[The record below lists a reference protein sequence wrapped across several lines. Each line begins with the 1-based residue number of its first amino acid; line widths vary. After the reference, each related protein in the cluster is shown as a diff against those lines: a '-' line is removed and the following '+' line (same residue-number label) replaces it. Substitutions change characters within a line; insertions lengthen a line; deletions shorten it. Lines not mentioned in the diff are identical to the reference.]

1 MQTTLAGFLKDT
13 PQGKEAEALLRKCV
27 HCGFCLATCPTYQLL
42 GDELDSPRGRLY
54 LIKDL
59 LEGRSAG
66 EATRV
71 HLDRCLT
78 CRACETTCPS
88 GVQYGRLLEIGRALS
103 ATHLPRSPV
112 DRMRRY
118 LLRQI
123 LSRRRWFSSS
133 LWLARVL
140 KPLLPQ
146 ALAQKIPERRNPGR
160 RGAQG
165 AQGWPAAHHP
175 RKVLVLEGCVQPVL
189 EPGINAAAAQVLDR
203 LGISALTAPK
213 AGCCGALALHL
224 SATDQARAQA
234 RRNIDAWW
242 PLVEAGA
249 EAIVG
254 TASACALMVRE
265 YRDLLRADQAYAAR
279 ATRLSELARDISE
292 VVAAESSRLD
302 TLLRQEPSA
311 APPVRVA
318 FHAPCTLQ
326 HGLRIRGSI
335 EQLLAAAGFAPTPV
349 PDSHLCCGSAGT
361 YSLLEPQLATQLL
374 ERKVRAL
381 EASTPA
387 LIATA
392 NIGCLI
398 QLRSGT
404 SLPVQH
410 WIELLAARLRLT
422 DTQSHS
428 ARPKQARSS

>member
-1 MQTTLAGFLKDT
+1 MQTTLASFIQDT

-59 LEGRSAG
+59 LEGKSAG

-88 GVQYGRLLEIGRALS
+88 GVQYGRVLEIGRALS
-103 ATHLPRSPV
+103 ESRLPRSLV
-112 DRMRRY
+112 DRTQRY
-118 LLRQI
+118 LLRQV
-123 LSRRRWFSSS
+123 LSRRHWFASS
-133 LWLARVL
+133 LAVARAL
-140 KPLLPQ
+140 KPLLPR
-146 ALAQKIPERRNPGR
+146 ALARKIPGR
-160 RGAQG
+160 RHSPVKHGAQPT
-165 AQGWPAAHHP
+165 WPAVHHP
-175 RKVLVLEGCVQPVL
+175 RKVIVLEGCVQPVL
-189 EPGINAAAAQVLDR
+189 EPGINRAAAQVLDR
-203 LGISALTAPK
+203 LGISALAAPG
-213 AGCCGALALHL
+213 AGCCGALAHHL
-224 SATDQARAQA
+224 AAPQQA
-234 RRNIDAWW
+234 RRQARCNIDAWW
-242 PLVEAGA
+242 PHVEAGA

-254 TASACALMVRE
+254 TASACAQMVRE
-265 YRDLLRADQAYAAR
+265 YGDLLRADQAYAAR
-279 ATRLSELARDISE
+279 AARVSELARDISE
-292 VVAAESSRLD
+292 VVAGESPRLNA
-302 TLLRQEPSA
+302 LLQQEPPPA
-311 APPVRVA
+311 APVRVA

-326 HGLRIRGSI
+326 HALRIRGTV
-335 EQLLAAAGFAPTPV
+335 EQLLAAAGFGLSPV

-361 YSLLEPQLATQLL
+361 YSLLEPELAEPLL

-381 EASTPA
+381 QSGAPA

-410 WIELLAARLRLT
+410 WIELLAARLRLLDPT
-422 DTQSHS
+422 APRANPSN
-428 ARPKQARSS
+428 QA

>member
-1 MQTTLAGFLKDT
+1 MQTTLAGFIKDT
-13 PQGKEAEALLRKCV
+13 PKGEEAEALLRKCV

-59 LEGRSAG
+59 IEGKAAG

-88 GVQYGRLLEIGRALS
+88 GVQYGRLLEIGRAVS
-103 ATHLPRSPV
+103 ESRLPRSPV
-112 DRMRRY
+112 DRAQRY
-118 LLRQI
+118 LLRQV
-123 LSRRRWFSSS
+123 LSRRSWFASS
-133 LWLARVL
+133 LWLARAV
-140 KPLLPQ
+140 KPLLPR
-146 ALAQKIPERRNPGR
+146 ALAQKIPERRNPGKPQAAR
-160 RGAQG
+160 Y
-165 AQGWPAAHHP
+165 WPAAHHR
-175 RKVLVLEGCVQPVL
+175 RKVLVLQGCVQPVL
-189 EPGINAAAAQVLDR
+189 EPGINEAAAQVLDR
-203 LGISALTAPK
+203 LGISLITAAS
-213 AGCCGALALHL
+213 AGCCGALPHHL
-224 SATDQARAQA
+224 SAPDQARAHA
-234 RRNIDAWW
+234 KRNIDAWW
-242 PLVEAGA
+242 PAVEAGA

-265 YRDLLRADQAYAAR
+265 YGDLLRADQAYATRAAR
-279 ATRLSELARDISE
+279 VSELARDISE
-292 VVAAESSRLD
+292 VVAAESSRLN
-302 TLLRQEPSA
+302 TLLEQERPPS
-311 APPVRVA
+311 PPVRVA

-326 HGLRIRGSI
+326 HALRIRGTV
-335 EQLLAAAGFAPTPV
+335 EQLLATAGFALTPV

-361 YSLLEPQLATQLL
+361 YSLLEPQLAMQLL

-381 EASTPA
+381 ETGTPA

-410 WIELLAARLRLT
+410 WIELVAARLR
-422 DTQSHS
+422 
-428 ARPKQARSS
+428 PI